1 MVGLRDH
8 KNIRTLVYVDDVVYT
23 LGQPHGSIMPL
34 RLVFALQQLQICV
47 FIDDC
52 RQLHVHLLDAVL
64 DLRRID
70 MQEVLRRNVCFL
82 PGRRIDRYCEDNEQ
96 HGDRRH
102 LDSHHQIH
110 HLDK

>member
-1 MVGLRDH
+1 M
-8 KNIRTLVYVDDVVYT
+8 
-23 LGQPHGSIMPL
+23 SL
-34 RLVFALQQLQICV
+34 RLIFALQQLKIFI
-47 FIDDC
+47 FIDDR

-70 MQEVLRRNVCFL
+70 MQEVLGRNVRFL

-110 HLDK
+110 HLDE